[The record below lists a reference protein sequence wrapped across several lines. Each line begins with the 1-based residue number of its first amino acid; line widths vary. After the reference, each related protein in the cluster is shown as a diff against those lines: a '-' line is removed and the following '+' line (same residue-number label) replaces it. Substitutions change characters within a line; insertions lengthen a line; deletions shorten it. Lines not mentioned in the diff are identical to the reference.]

1 MTQVKLPPHSVEA
14 EQSLIGAAL
23 HSPRAYDAAAERIT
37 AEDFYREGHRLAWE
51 AIAQVADSGKTPDL
65 VTVIETLRS
74 QDSLERAGGSKYL
87 GGMAADGLPSNAAG
101 HADIVRDHAIR
112 RGLIAAGSRVM
123 EMGYDATATPTS
135 DLLSEADGLLCGLV
149 RSGGRGGLVSAKE
162 GVAEAVERLE
172 QAYERGGEAVGLPTG
187 FPDLDRIAAF
197 RGGELVVIAGRP
209 SMGKSAFA
217 SGIARRICQRGSNV
231 AMFSAEMPRRDII
244 DRIVSDI
251 SGVRLDTIFRPKD
264 EDLGVDG
271 WQSLTESY
279 AKVAD
284 MGLSID
290 DTAGM
295 TVSELRARVRQKHR
309 QTPLSAVIVDYL
321 QLYTAPNPIRNREQE
336 VAEVSRSLKALA
348 KDLDIPVIALSQL
361 SRKLEDRQE
370 KRPRMSDLRESGG
383 IEQDADLILFV
394 YRDEVYD
401 EDSPHEGITEII
413 IGKQRN
419 GPLGRVDLTYLG
431 DYTAFRPYAGPGFK
445 EREANRPRKSK
456 HVQFGDRK
464 KAAGGDL

>member
-1 MTQVKLPPHSVEA
+1 MTQAKLPPHSVEA

-23 HSPRAYDAAAERIT
+23 HSPRAYDAAAERIS
-37 AEDFYREGHRLAWE
+37 ADDFYREDHRLAWA
-51 AIAQVADSGKTPDL
+51 AIARVVDSGRTPDL
-65 VTVIETLRS
+65 VTVVETLRGE
-74 QDSLERAGGSKYL
+74 DNLERAGGSTYL
-87 GGMAADGLPSNAAG
+87 GGLAADGVAGNAAG

-112 RGLIAAGSRVM
+112 RGLISAGFRVT
-123 EMGYDATATPTS
+123 EMGYDAVSTPTA
-135 DLLSEADGLLCGLV
+135 DLLSEADSLLCGLV
-149 RSGGRGGLVSAKE
+149 RQGGRGGLVSAKE
-162 GVAEAVERLE
+162 GVAESVARLE
-172 QAYERGGEAVGLPTG
+172 ESYERGGEIVGVPTG

-197 RGGELVVIAGRP
+197 RGGELVVVAGRP

-217 SGIARRICQRGSNV
+217 SGIARRICQRGGSV
-231 AMFSAEMPRRDII
+231 AVFSAEMPRRDII

-251 SGVRLDTIFRPKD
+251 SGVKLDTIFRPKD

-271 WQSLTESY
+271 WKVLTESY
-279 AKVAD
+279 AKVAG
-284 MGLSID
+284 MELSID

-309 QTPLSAVIVDYL
+309 QTPLTAVIVDYL
-321 QLYTAPNPIRNREQE
+321 QLYTAPNTMRNREQE

-348 KDLDIPVIALSQL
+348 KDLDVPVIALSQL
-361 SRKLEDRQE
+361 SRKLEERQE

-401 EDSPHEGITEII
+401 EDSPHEGIAEII
-413 IGKQRN
+413 VGKQRN

-431 DYTAFRPYAGPGFK
+431 DHTAFRPYTGPGFK
-445 EREANRPRKSK
+445 EREASRPRKGK
-456 HVQFGDRK
+456 HVQFNERK